1 MYMDCTYLFFFSDVC
16 PLIFPPIN
24 LNLLVI
30 QVVWRTSVSIFHHA
44 LPFSCKKGIKIP
56 TSIESYYL
64 SVFYHTLLNVF
75 ILLAI
80 TKFINYIVINIKLAF
95 DPYFF
100 SYITEALLSFHSY
113 IIISSYR
120 I

>member
-1 MYMDCTYLFFFSDVC
+1 
-16 PLIFPPIN
+16 
-24 LNLLVI
+24 
-30 QVVWRTSVSIFHHA
+30 SVSIFHHA